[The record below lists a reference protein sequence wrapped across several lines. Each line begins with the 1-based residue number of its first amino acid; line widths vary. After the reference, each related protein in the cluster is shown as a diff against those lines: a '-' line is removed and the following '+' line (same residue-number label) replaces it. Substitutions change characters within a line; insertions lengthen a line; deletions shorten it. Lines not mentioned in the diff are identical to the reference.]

1 MRFRLRTSDTLTE
14 TLMRISHHNYIMKAC
29 AVRERKA
36 GGKRSNLWSFIAAH
50 MGLMYSLGFS
60 LLYLAVLLL
69 VPPSSAVSILKTC
82 RTSLESFGINF
93 ASAPVSYFEVLIYL
107 GQHGI
112 NSLVETES
120 LLISNFIIVSMLIA
134 YAFTYFPRRAGGFGF
149 SPHKIVWSGVLATYV
164 FSLGS
169 LLLSGKCGTGTS
181 IIGISLSTILLAC
194 IWSETEGMLKKRS
207 KPSILRIVL
216 FSLLLAF
223 WLSYLL
229 EPFVHLSGLFAFIAI
244 LALWDRR
251 FRKKFRELVKSKW
264 LKLRRWRRARHA
276 EPRRGENGGRA

>member
-1 MRFRLRTSDTLTE
+1 M
-14 TLMRISHHNYIMKAC
+14 NAC
-29 AVRERKA
+29 AAKEKKA
-36 GGKRSNLWSFIAAH
+36 SGKRSRLLSFIAAR
-50 MGLMYSLGFS
+50 MGLVYSLGFS
-60 LLYLAVLLL
+60 ALYLAVLLL

-93 ASAPVSYFEVLIYL
+93 VSAPVSYFEILIYL
-107 GQHGI
+107 GQHSI
-112 NSLVETES
+112 TSMLETE
-120 LLISNFIIVSMLIA
+120 LLIISNFLIVSMLIT
-134 YAFTYFPRRAGGFGF
+134 YTFTYFSKRSGSFGF
-149 SPHKIVWSGVLATYV
+149 NPHKILWSSVLATYV

-169 LLLSGKCGTGTS
+169 LLLTGKCGTGTS